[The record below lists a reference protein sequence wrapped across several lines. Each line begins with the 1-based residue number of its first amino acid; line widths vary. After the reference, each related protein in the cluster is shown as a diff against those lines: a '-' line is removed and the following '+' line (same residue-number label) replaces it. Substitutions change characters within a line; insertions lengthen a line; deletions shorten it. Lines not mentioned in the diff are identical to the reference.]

1 LLFIATFFSKNSPLG
16 QLLNTLRITIVF
28 SWYGAVIA
36 TTVVA
41 FPLMYKTVLGS
52 FEQVEPNIVH
62 AARTLGASEIRI
74 FWQILLPLAW
84 RGVVAGTI
92 LSFARALGEF
102 GATLM
107 LAGSIPGQTQTIP
120 IAIFFAAESGNMEEA
135 LIWVIMMIV
144 IALFAI
150 NILNYY
156 GSFLSSFQSGK
167 NNLWSFLVGHW
178 LLTNKGAK
186 SAEKKIH
193 KSGLSVNLQ
202 KKLPDFDLEVA
213 FTTNGQPLGI
223 LGSSGSGKS
232 MTLRCLAGLETPTWG
247 KIILNGRVLFDSE
260 TGINLPSR
268 HRRIGVIFQNYALFP
283 HLTVAQNIV
292 FGLQNI
298 SKKERLQRVR
308 YYLQLVELEGL
319 ENRYPHQLSGG
330 QQQRVALAR
339 ALAIQPEALLLDEP
353 LSALDTYLRNRLEQL
368 LSEVLLNYQG
378 VTLFVTH
385 KLEEAYRI
393 CDNLL
398 VLSEGKIMALGRK
411 EDIFERP
418 SSFCVAQVTE
428 CKNFSRT
435 RIIDAEHIEALDWHC
450 ILKVVEPI
458 PHLFRIEEVEK
469 ELEQSKK
476 AREDLQE
483 KFNCINCNSRN
494 SSIPPSSEILEFIR
508 ETISAHRQGIF
519 TPSLI
524 PTANISDIEC
534 GSLVNSNVQREDES
548 IIIPS
553 WSLAPI

>member
-1 LLFIATFFSKNSPLG
+1 
-16 QLLNTLRITIVF
+16 
-28 SWYGAVIA
+28 
-36 TTVVA
+36 
-41 FPLMYKTVLGS
+41 MYKTVLGS